1 MEKLTTAEK
10 IRILAKRKNKSLSD
24 IARELNKTPAN
35 FLNQLAR
42 DDFRVSDLERIAA
55 ALGVRF
61 EYDFIDDIKN

>member
-1 MEKLTTAEK
+1 MENLTTAEK

-61 EYDFIDDIKN
+61 EYDFIDDIQN

>member
-61 EYDFIDDIKN
+61 EYDFIDDIQK